1 MAVSVL
7 FVSYDSYIVS
17 LGTYEVLL
25 FADCKEENSVKND
38 VKENGAVKTSGG
50 KCLTHVGESE
60 REEGEL
66 NEDSQPGSE
75 DGSGDCV
82 ENKKTLSK
90 CGTQS
95 DTEIR
100 DEQAKES
107 CRVNIQNTDLL
118 GDLGKDGGNRDSEV
132 AVKKQEGDRMASGD
146 LGGDLELSDEEE
158 SAAVM
163 AGRGKCSGEAEKKVE
178 PLETRTKPKNGGEV
192 LTDAGGGESKGGG
205 EDDLVEVEDGDD
217 YLMYLEEILKTVH
230 KAFYD
235 LYDELN
241 GEVPDLKS
249 VIPYV
254 RRKLLAGTSLVFSGL
269 VPTHTP
275 LEKSRTYLVARS
287 MGAQVTQDLTPET
300 THLVAVRPGTAKV
313 NAARRA
319 ARNVF
324 IVTPDWLWCCAER
337 WEKVDER

>member
-1 MAVSVL
+1 L
-7 FVSYDSYIVS
+7 TLTRF
-17 LGTYEVLL
+17 LL
-25 FADCKEENSVKND
+25 FADCKEENSVKHD
-38 VKENGAVKTSGG
+38 VKQNGAVKTSGG
-50 KCLTHVGESE
+50 SCATHVDESE
-60 REEGEL
+60 REEGEW
-66 NEDSQPGSE
+66 NEESRLESE
-75 DGSGDCV
+75 DGSSDSV
-82 ENKKTLSK
+82 KNNKTLSR
-90 CGTQS
+90 CSTQT

-100 DEQAKES
+100 DKQTKES
-107 CRVNIQNTDLL
+107 CRVNVQNTDLL
-118 GDLGKDGGNRDSEV
+118 GELCKDGANKDSEV
-132 AVKKQEGDRMASGD
+132 TVKKQQGDRVASGD
-146 LGGDLELSDEEE
+146 LTGDLELSDEEE
-158 SAAVM
+158 NAAVK
-163 AGRGKCSGEAEKKVE
+163 ADRRKCSGGAEQKGE
-178 PLETRTKPKNGGEV
+178 PLETRTKPKDGGEMV
-192 LTDAGGGESKGGG
+192 TDAGGGESKGGG

-275 LEKSRTYLVARS
+275 LEKSRSYLVARS

-319 ARNVF
+319 ARNIL